1 MYANVSFIIIDFIFM
16 SLCHVQIII
25 MHVDMTYESIL
36 NTIQNKLRQQNLGVR
51 SPSQESRV

>member
-36 NTIQNKLRQQNLGVR
+36 NTIQNKLRQQNFGVR
-51 SPSQESRV
+51 SPSQES